1 MQKPRSLLA
10 LLGFGAAVAG
20 AAWFGSRYSPKDLR
34 TKLWF
39 NRLKKPAY
47 NPPDFVFPVVWTSL
61 YTLIAISGYR
71 TWQSERSPER
81 SRALRLWVQQLVAN
95 AQWTKLFFG
104 DHNPKRAL
112 ADVIFLES
120 VIVRY
125 ILSAKDVDPVA
136 AASFVPYAAW
146 VAFATVLNA
155 DIVLKNPDAVATFP
169 RPRVA

>member
-1 MQKPRSLLA
+1 MPRSRSTLA
-10 LLGFGAAVAG
+10 LVGFGAAVAG
-20 AAWFGSRYSPKDLR
+20 AAWFGSRYSPRDVR
-34 TKLWF
+34 TKLWYG
-39 NRLKKPAY
+39 RLKKPSY
-47 NPPDFVFPVVWTSL
+47 NPPNAVFPIVWTSL
-61 YTLIAISGYR
+61 YTLIAISGWR
-71 TWQSERSPER
+71 AWQAESSPER

-125 ILSAKDVDPVA
+125 ILTAKDVDRA
-136 AASFVPYAAW
+136 AAAAFVPYAAW

-155 DIVLKNPDAVATFP
+155 QIALKNPNALAKFP